1 MITDLIENTSENTSY
16 LENTPQYI
24 SRIPQYIRQYPKL
37 MTLMSLLLEYFDN
50 TAHQIDGLG
59 IQNRFLNDL
68 DVNVLEQLANHYNL
82 SIAKSKS
89 RDLANYKDLL
99 VGAISGVWATISSSG
114 DRKSLLNILTVLYPT
129 AEIALTES
137 KMQYSVKIDTVD
149 VVQQVRSILAYWLKT
164 DVTGVQEYFEFNN
177 KDSFTWK
184 EYDSATGTEYIPA
197 YVDDG
202 ITFQE
207 HNTAYNWLGLDSN
220 NEEKKEITYTDITDT
235 ESGVTI
241 TKADC
246 GIYKQEYI

>member
-37 MTLMSLLLEYFDN
+37 MALMSLLLEYFDN

-129 AEIALTES
+129 AEIVLTES

-184 EYDSATGTEYIPA
+184 EYNSATGTEYIPA

-202 ITFQE
+202 ITFQPE
-207 HNTAYNWLGLDSN
+207 NTAYKWLGVDSTTN
-220 NEEKKEITYTDITDT
+220 KENELTYTNIT

>member
-37 MTLMSLLLEYFDN
+37 MALMSLLLEYFDN

-59 IQNRFLNDL
+59 IQNRFLKDL

-114 DRKSLLNILTVLYPT
+114 DRKSLLNILTVLYQNANIT
-129 AEIALTES
+129 LTES
-137 KMQYSVKIDTVD
+137 KMQYSVNITTID

-197 YVDDG
+197 YVDNG

-207 HNTAYNWLGLDSN
+207 HNTAYNWLGVDSITN
-220 NEEKKEITYTDITDT
+220 KEKEITYTNYTK
-235 ESGVTI
+235 SGVTI